1 MMILALSIR
10 EITVDYSAKT
20 RAGTVNQ
27 GDGNGAGA
35 VNQDDG
41 NGAGTF
47 NKGDGIGASSLA
59 LLLFYPGGIFP
70 GCFESHLASLAALP
84 GEASPTR
91 AYLGTIIGHENG
103 EGDEGEMSI
112 PCPGDV
118 IVLSCVVRPTL
129 PTLPLSEWEKHYNC

>member
-47 NKGDGIGASSLA
+47 NKCDGTGASTA
-59 LLLFYPGGIFP
+59 
-70 GCFESHLASLAALP
+70 
-84 GEASPTR
+84 
-91 AYLGTIIGHENG
+91 
-103 EGDEGEMSI
+103 
-112 PCPGDV
+112 V
-118 IVLSCVVRPTL
+118 VLSRWN
-129 PTLPLSEWEKHYNC
+129 LSWVLAPSIKVMALVLVLSFGVISEVLTKST